1 METTMTTETTTQEPE
16 TKQKKRRFQWKKIKK
31 KWIAIAV
38 ILALAVGYMAFSP
51 KKAQTPVSTYSQATA
66 EYRDISVKV
75 NGSST
80 VSPKDSY
87 TVISLVQGEI
97 LEAPFEEG
105 DTIEKGDL
113 LYQIDTSNA
122 ENNVK
127 AAQVGVEQAQ
137 VALDNAQISY
147 RSIQKTLDD
156 LNQTSNYTGQITQ
169 LLYDPGDTVSA
180 GQPIA
185 QLTDSKTML
194 LKLPFH
200 SSDAEKITVGQSA
213 SVTMTATGETLAGT
227 VTAVSSVDT
236 VGTGGVITREVE
248 ISVSNPGGITQGA
261 YATALV
267 GSYGCAASG
276 TFSYQ
281 ASKSILATASG
292 EVKTLNVQE
301 GDWVTSGQT
310 ILTLD
315 SSDLADQLDSAANA
329 VANAEL
335 SLENAKLSLDNAEKA
350 LDDYTITAPISGTVV
365 EKNYKVGDK
374 LDNTSAT
381 ASLAV
386 IYDMS
391 QLEFEMSIDELYI
404 GQIEVGQEVVITA
417 DALPGET
424 FQGVVDRIGI
434 RGTSTSGVTAYPVTV
449 KLTDSG
455 SLLPGMNITADILIE
470 EATHLLTIP
479 LSAVSRGNTV
489 LVADPNSAGDSEANI
504 PAGYRQVEVT
514 LGRSDSDYVEV
525 LSGLEEGDVVA
536 IDTSTSNIF
545 EQMMVGMY

>member
-31 KWIAIAV
+31 KWIAIVV

-66 EYRDISVKV
+66 EYRDISVTV

-514 LGRSDSDYVEV
+514 LGRSNSDYVEV

>member
-31 KWIAIAV
+31 KWIAIVV

-66 EYRDISVKV
+66 EYRDISVTV

-169 LLYDPGDTVSA
+169 LLYDPGDTVSS

-200 SSDAEKITVGQSA
+200 SSDAQKITVGQSA

-489 LVADPNSAGDSEANI
+489 LVADPDSAGDSEANV

>member
-31 KWIAIAV
+31 KWIAIVV

-66 EYRDISVKV
+66 EYRDISVTV

-169 LLYDPGDTVSA
+169 LLYDPGDTVSS

-200 SSDAEKITVGQSA
+200 SSDAQKITVGQSA

-248 ISVSNPGGITQGA
+248 ISLSNPGGITQGA

-514 LGRSDSDYVEV
+514 LGRSNSDYVEV